1 MKNEKLAL
9 LLAGVAVGAAAVGT
23 IAICVAVKNAKK
35 KRKLLKN
42 IVYFPL
48 KPEKKYKA

>member
-35 KRKLLKN
+35 RKAVSANEFELL
-42 IVYFPL
+42 
-48 KPEKKYKA
+48 EDEE

>member
-23 IAICVAVKNAKK
+23 IAICVAIKNAKK
-35 KRKLLKN
+35 KKAAEAVEFELL
-42 IVYFPL
+42 
-48 KPEKKYKA
+48 EDA